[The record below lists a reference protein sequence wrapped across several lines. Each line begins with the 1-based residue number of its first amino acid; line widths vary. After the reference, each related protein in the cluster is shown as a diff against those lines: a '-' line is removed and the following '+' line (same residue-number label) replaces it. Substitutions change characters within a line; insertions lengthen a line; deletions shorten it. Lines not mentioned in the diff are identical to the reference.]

1 MSRREG
7 SPEEAHCQ
15 AGEHGGQQGGQRL
28 GQQQSRGP
36 GPENLALAQAL
47 HGPDVVRHI
56 HFLLVVIEQL
66 LGEGQDLWEGQGSS
80 GRVGPAQCVAQRKR
94 MRDAGPWRLGLRGA
108 GGELGFLSF
117 RFGECMVPLPTV
129 VLSEKSASQARAGI
143 SLTWGLVGPPCARA
157 PTPGTAGFREPGRGY
172 CTLGWALC
180 TWSLWSC
187 IGFWNTVQ
195 TTFSSQVGVVSEPR

>member
-15 AGEHGGQQGGQRL
+15 AGEHGGQQGGQWL

-66 LGEGQDLWEGQGSS
+66 LGEGQDLWGGQGSS

-94 MRDAGPWRLGLRGA
+94 MRDAGPWRLGLRA
-108 GGELGFLSF
+108 LGGS
-117 RFGECMVPLPTV
+117 
-129 VLSEKSASQARAGI
+129 SAS
-143 SLTWGLVGPPCARA
+143 
-157 PTPGTAGFREPGRGY
+157 
-172 CTLGWALC
+172 
-180 TWSLWSC
+180 
-187 IGFWNTVQ
+187 
-195 TTFSSQVGVVSEPR
+195 